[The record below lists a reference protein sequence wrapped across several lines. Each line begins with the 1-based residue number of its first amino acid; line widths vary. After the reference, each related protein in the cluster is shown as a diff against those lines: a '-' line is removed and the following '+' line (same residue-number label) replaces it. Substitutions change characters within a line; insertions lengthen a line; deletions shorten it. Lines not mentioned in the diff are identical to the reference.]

1 MSAKQFI
8 RFTTDAGR
16 RYFRFF
22 RFLDCFQKAQEC
34 FDSEGGWSDIVF
46 GVGKWSFLGLYMGL
60 ESLTIVPGCNGIYP
74 TSWAE
79 TFMVEA
85 NKFWFY
91 SLVLSVVSG
100 LLRIFW
106 LSRTHPVFRGISTT
120 LGTPS
125 KEYEQEEAEKL
136 RLEARLKGRTLK
148 RRLVTDLFDLFIPG
162 HVTGWMRT
170 GTVWV
175 GIASMVSTTLSSIDV
190 WDRVR

>member
-1 MSAKQFI
+1 VFENKSDDSKL
-8 RFTTDAGR
+8 DA
-16 RYFRFF
+16 
-22 RFLDCFQKAQEC
+22 
-34 FDSEGGWSDIVF
+34 
-46 GVGKWSFLGLYMGL
+46 M
-60 ESLTIVPGCNGIYP
+60 GIYP